1 MANPK
6 QKPVPEGSKRSPGK
20 SKFSLPRKDAPPID
34 GSYLDRLFADFKNQS
49 QAVQDQEFTVADSAS
64 PSVRQSEPASA
75 AVNQSSEVG
84 DAPPVAPF
92 VELGEANLREPATSD
107 PVPFPQIE
115 PAEPPKISQELAV
128 VPESLST
135 PSRPSPLP
143 KVVSQREKP
152 RASAHQDIADD
163 DSQLLDR
170 WKKKHRLSKGEF
182 NVLRVMLDLCRQ
194 GGGDSCFV
202 KISYLMEA
210 AELRER
216 QTQLVLKS
224 LRELGL
230 IDKIADYSN
239 IDRLGTQYRVA
250 LDTE

>member
-1 MANPK
+1 VANSK

-20 SKFSLPRKDAPPID
+20 SKFSLPRKEAPPID

-49 QAVQDQEFTVADSAS
+49 QAVQDQGFTVTDAAS
-64 PSVRQSEPASA
+64 PSVRQPEPASA
-75 AVNQSSEVG
+75 AINQPSEVG
-84 DAPPVAPF
+84 DAPPVAPI
-92 VELGEANLREPATSD
+92 VELGEANLREPVT
-107 PVPFPQIE
+107 PEVVPFPQVE
-115 PAEPPKISQELAV
+115 PEEPSKVSQELMV

-135 PSRPSPLP
+135 PSRPSPVP
-143 KVVSQREKP
+143 KAVSQREKP
-152 RASAHQDIADD
+152 RARAPQGFAGD

-182 NVLRVMLDLCRQ
+182 KVLRVMLGLCRQ
-194 GGGDSCFV
+194 DGGDSCFV
-202 KISYLMEA
+202 KISHLMEA

-224 LRELGL
+224 LREFGL

-239 IDRLGTQYRVA
+239 VDRRGTEYRVNLNA
-250 LDTE
+250 E